1 MCSSNH
7 PRKEASH
14 RWRDPSPSCAAQDD
28 TALCLNLF
36 TTDLRNHPKHVLDE
50 PTVAADKILAVSP
63 SKRAEMKL

>member
-1 MCSSNH
+1 ML
-7 PRKEASH
+7 K
-14 RWRDPSPSCAAQDD
+14 
-28 TALCLNLF
+28 LF